1 MHPFVLTR
9 EASPDPSAIISAF
22 GRAQASE
29 GGVYTTIPYGV
40 RPYSDRTAYFK
51 PRARTCVDPTSYV
64 PGVGVGLFR
73 LLRGLGLARA
83 LLGLVESRRGSAELL
98 GLLERRVCSLG
109 LGANHDGRL
118 SMVTWYRW
126 VIL

>member
-1 MHPFVLTR
+1 MP
-9 EASPDPSAIISAF
+9 E
-22 GRAQASE
+22 
-29 GGVYTTIPYGV
+29 
-40 RPYSDRTAYFK
+40 TAYLK
-51 PRARTCVDPTSYV
+51 GTLHVDPRSYV
-64 PGVGVGLFR
+64 PGVGLFR

>member
-1 MHPFVLTR
+1 M
-9 EASPDPSAIISAF
+9 
-22 GRAQASE
+22 
-29 GGVYTTIPYGV
+29 YTTLHYGV
-40 RPYSDRTAYFK
+40 RPYNARTAYLK
-51 PRARTCVDPTSYV
+51 GTLHVDPRSYV
-64 PGVGVGLFR
+64 PGVGLFR

-98 GLLERRVCSLG
+98 GLLEPRVCSLG

-118 SMVTWYRW
+118 SMVTWHRW

>member
-1 MHPFVLTR
+1 M
-9 EASPDPSAIISAF
+9 
-22 GRAQASE
+22 
-29 GGVYTTIPYGV
+29 
-40 RPYSDRTAYFK
+40 
-51 PRARTCVDPTSYV
+51 

-83 LLGLVESRRGSAELL
+83 LLGLVESRQGSAELL

-126 VIL
+126 VILIGVLVVITREQELTLDGSDCCERKTRWSMDMVAPEVGWCPLLNAPEAAPASSPAGMP

>member
-1 MHPFVLTR
+1 M
-9 EASPDPSAIISAF
+9 
-22 GRAQASE
+22 
-29 GGVYTTIPYGV
+29 YTTIPYGE

-51 PRARTCVDPTSYV
+51 LRARTCVDPTSYV

>member
-1 MHPFVLTR
+1 M
-9 EASPDPSAIISAF
+9 
-22 GRAQASE
+22 
-29 GGVYTTIPYGV
+29 
-40 RPYSDRTAYFK
+40 
-51 PRARTCVDPTSYV
+51 
-64 PGVGVGLFR
+64 PGLGVGLFR

-98 GLLERRVCSLG
+98 GLLEPRVCSLG

-118 SMVTWYRW
+118 SMVTWHRW